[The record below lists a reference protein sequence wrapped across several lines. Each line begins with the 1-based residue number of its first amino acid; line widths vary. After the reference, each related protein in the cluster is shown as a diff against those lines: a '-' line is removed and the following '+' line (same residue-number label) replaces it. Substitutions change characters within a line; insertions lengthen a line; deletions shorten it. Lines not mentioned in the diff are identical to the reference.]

1 MIGKSIPNTRK
12 SCSKRSRCS
21 GLMTYME
28 NPQDAN
34 KEEKCIYSNHRGF
47 LNDDQKSRIAE
58 MIALSEESRSADPI
72 EHIVFSWQEDEIPTD
87 GNIERLID
95 VLLEQTKMKDHQIV
109 YSLHK
114 DTDNV
119 HLHVMINR
127 VNPVT
132 CRAKHMEW
140 KLNEILKVVALI
152 EHEQNW
158 KTETNAVYRIL
169 DGKLKDM
176 RSPSS
181 PDRKKTV
188 NGKLRDNEIRTG
200 EKSALRQAQ
209 EQAIPILKSTKDWQ
223 NLHERLA
230 KIGMK
235 YEKKGSGALIFVGD
249 VPVKASDV
257 GSPYTLS
264 KMQKRLGEYQPP
276 STSLKIAPSLEK
288 EPINDIAKD
297 LGWHDYKIARESNK
311 AGRKIKKEALD
322 SNIRSE
328 RQDLFLRQQKDRQE
342 IFRNRPWSA
351 GRDLLNAMRSTVAL
365 KHAQEKA
372 EMIDRQ
378 KILRKTFQTENPSL
392 FPSFENWL
400 RVTNGKESSELY
412 RKALVAEVHG
422 PGSVAEAISDIRN
435 YDPVVIRKEVQY
447 KNKSNRQTDFVDV
460 GPKIKFLNRSDEAV
474 LAGLQLCQQR
484 FGKNL
489 TLYGSEYFKKQ
500 AIKIAVANRITIANP
515 ELQEEIFKL
524 EGQRLR
530 RERLIDPFSKLNETD
545 ETKKQRRTVNGPG
558 F

>member
-1 MIGKSIPNTRK
+1 
-12 SCSKRSRCS
+12 
-21 GLMTYME
+21 MTYME

-95 VLLEQTKMKDHQIV
+95 VLLEQTGMKDHQIV

-264 KMQKRLGEYQPP
+264 KMQKRLGKYQPP

-489 TLYGSEYFKKQ
+489 TLYGSEDFKKQ